1 MLPTEQ
7 SFAFSTS
14 SAAKAFKKSPS
25 PSPLQAPDNRSKL
38 TALTFDRWG
47 ERPREPLHCVC
58 FGYFLRRSRI
68 ALRPPNRS
76 CKLNLPRF
84 NVSTLQRFNAL
95 TSFFGRR
102 IRRILGCY
110 VLLLLVPFARQIIV
124 IRRHFIELLHNLVA
138 FVGEFFHFVILRLH
152 LLVLLLDILVRGI
165 QRLLVNLDLLV
176 LPLIFDISFVQIF
189 VQPRN
194 FQVVG
199 LHRGSQLV
207 FKAVQALDLLLIVP
221 QSRFKIDNRLRLVMN
236 RVVQLLNLLAQIRF
250 SNPLESNQ
258 PAKRERKE
266 DQ

>member
-84 NVSTLQRFNAL
+84 NASTLQRFNVIFWAAH
-95 TSFFGRR
+95 SSHSW
-102 IRRILGCY
+102 
-110 VLLLLVPFARQIIV
+110 LLCPPAACSICPPN
-124 IRRHFIELLHNLVA
+124 HC
-138 FVGEFFHFVILRLH
+138 
-152 LLVLLLDILVRGI
+152 
-165 QRLLVNLDLLV
+165 
-176 LPLIFDISFVQIF
+176 
-189 VQPRN
+189 
-194 FQVVG
+194 
-199 LHRGSQLV
+199 
-207 FKAVQALDLLLIVP
+207 
-221 QSRFKIDNRLRLVMN
+221 
-236 RVVQLLNLLAQIRF
+236 
-250 SNPLESNQ
+250 NP
-258 PAKRERKE
+258 PP
-266 DQ
+266 